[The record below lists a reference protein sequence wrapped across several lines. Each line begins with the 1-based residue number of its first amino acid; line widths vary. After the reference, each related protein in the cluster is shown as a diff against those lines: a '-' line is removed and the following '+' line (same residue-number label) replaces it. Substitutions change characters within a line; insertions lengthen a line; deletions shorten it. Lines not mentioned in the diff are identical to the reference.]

1 MNGEFV
7 SSGRFD
13 NPLASGPV
21 LPGDNPSGSR
31 AARLRASTSHTG
43 FSMPD
48 NTNNG
53 EGLPAT
59 GRRGLLRNAGLGAA
73 IAGVAAAGFPR
84 LARAD
89 AAPQITDVDILN
101 FALNLEYL
109 EAEFYLNAVFGHG
122 LRQSQT
128 LGTGKHGPVTGG
140 AKVPFANKY
149 VHAYAQEI
157 ANDESNHVNF
167 LRSAL
172 GSSAVARPAIDLATS
187 FTTLARAAGVVGPN
201 GTFNPFEN
209 DETFLLG
216 SFIFEDVGV
225 TAYLGAAALITDKAY
240 LTAAGG
246 ILAVEAYHAAAIREQ
261 IIANQ
266 LSPQADLISALRA
279 QLSGAQD
286 DQGTRLNG
294 KANLVPTDANSL
306 AFPRTTDQV
315 LNIVYGGG
323 SGSGYLFF
331 PNKLNGTI
339 T

>member
-1 MNGEFV
+1 MAI
-7 SSGRFD
+7 
-13 NPLASGPV
+13 P
-21 LPGDNPSGSR
+21 PSGSD
-31 AARLRASTSHTG
+31 AARLRASISHTG

-48 NTNNG
+48 INNNG

-73 IAGVAAAGFPR
+73 VAGIAAAGLPR
-84 LARAD
+84 FANAEVESKD
-89 AAPQITDVDILN
+89 IDVDILN

-109 EAEFYLNAVFGHG
+109 EAEFYLHAVYGHG
-122 LRQSQT
+122 LRSNQT
-128 LGTGKHGPVTGG
+128 TGTGKHGPVTGG
-140 AKVPFANKY
+140 AKVPFADTHIK
-149 VHAYAQEI
+149 AYAQEI
-157 ANDESNHVNF
+157 ANDEMNHVVF

-172 GSSAVARPAIDLATS
+172 GGAAVARPAIDLATS

-225 TAYLGAAALITDKAY
+225 TAYLGAAALITSKAY
-240 LTAAGG
+240 LTAAGS

-261 IIANQ
+261 IIQNA

-279 QLSGAQD
+279 QLSNAQD
-286 DQGTRLNG
+286 DQGTRLDNRT
-294 KANLVPTDANSL
+294 NLVPADNNSL
-306 AFPRTTDQV
+306 AFSRTTDQV

-339 T
+339 S